1 MKNGYSDNRMIAEAL
16 DRVERGSPLSV
27 DGLTMTPLLDGRA
40 GEARYQTLQ
49 EAIAGGGFAVEEV
62 SESGQVSELRVRN
75 KGSQPVFL
83 LDGEEV
89 LGAKQNRVVNL
100 SIMVPPQSAT
110 VIPVAC
116 VERGRWSRVS
126 DEFRSS
132 PNSLPS
138 RDRAAKMRDV
148 SGAMRRGAPPRT
160 DQARVWSDLEQRAQ
174 RLGVNSATD
183 AMDEIFAKRHDQLQR
198 FATKYTPVEHQV
210 GAIFA
215 LHGRECGIELFDA
228 SSTWA
233 HFVPRLVRS
242 WAVDAIDEEMTEM
255 ASSSSEVKV
264 LDVLRTGAWASS
276 PSLGLGS
283 DVRLSTTEVTGA
295 SLVVGGEVVHLAAF
309 VGLGRKSDHTPR
321 RRSLWV

>member
-1 MKNGYSDNRMIAEAL
+1 MENSYSDDRMIAEAL
-16 DRVERGSPLSV
+16 DRVERGSSLSV

-148 SGAMRRGAPPRT
+148 SGAMRRGAPPVRT
-160 DQARVWSDLEQRAQ
+160 RRVCGVTLNRGHNASASTQPRTRWTTSLRSGMTNSSGSRRSTHPLSIKWARYSHC
-174 RLGVNSATD
+174 
-183 AMDEIFAKRHDQLQR
+183 MDGHA
-198 FATKYTPVEHQV
+198 
-210 GAIFA
+210 G
-215 LHGRECGIELFDA
+215 
-228 SSTWA
+228 
-233 HFVPRLVRS
+233 
-242 WAVDAIDEEMTEM
+242 
-255 ASSSSEVKV
+255 SSSSMRPRPG
-264 LDVLRTGAWASS
+264 RTSCHDSCEAGRSM
-276 PSLGLGS
+276 
-283 DVRLSTTEVTGA
+283 RLM
-295 SLVVGGEVVHLAAF
+295 
-309 VGLGRKSDHTPR
+309 R
-321 RRSLWV
+321 R